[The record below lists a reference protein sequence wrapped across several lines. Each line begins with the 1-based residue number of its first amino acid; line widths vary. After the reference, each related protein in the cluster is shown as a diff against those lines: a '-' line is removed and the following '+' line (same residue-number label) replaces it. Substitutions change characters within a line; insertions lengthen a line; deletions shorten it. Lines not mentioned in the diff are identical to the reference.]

1 VKLNEQ
7 MPFVLVL
14 VLNWNGWRDTLKCLS
29 SLKGLDYQNS
39 RVIVVDNG
47 STDDSVIWIRR
58 AYPEIELVETGV
70 NLGFAGGNNV
80 GIRYALKH
88 GAKYAWLLNNDTLVA
103 PNTLTEMVMIAK
115 ANPKVGAVGSVIYH
129 LTRPNEVQEW
139 AGGRVRCAFYL
150 AFYSPGS
157 DCR

>member
-1 VKLNEQ
+1 MSFDSTALVFEKRTEIIAPKNTISVIIPCYNSARFIKKALDS
-7 MPFVLVL
+7 VL
-14 VLNWNGWRDTLKCLS
+14 K
-29 SLKGLDYQNS
+29 QS
-39 RVIVVDNG
+39 RRPEEVIAIDNG
-47 STDDSVIWIRR
+47 STDDSFIWIRG
-58 AYPEIELVETGV
+58 AYPEIELVETGA

-129 LTRPNEVQEW
+129 LTRPNEVQE
-139 AGGRVRCAFYL
+139 
-150 AFYSPGS
+150 
-157 DCR
+157 